1 MFPCRSRSPRRLA
14 PTGRAPH
21 TITAARETLADRPL
35 VVALSVLA
43 TLSLLLLAGVLTG
56 IGGKADGPE
65 DEESPPS
72 GTPRASPDRSTAARE
87 ASHDA
92 GPTGDAKITSCAVD
106 PATRWPG

>member
-1 MFPCRSRSPRRLA
+1 M
-14 PTGRAPH
+14 
-21 TITAARETLADRPL
+21 
-35 VVALSVLA
+35 LA